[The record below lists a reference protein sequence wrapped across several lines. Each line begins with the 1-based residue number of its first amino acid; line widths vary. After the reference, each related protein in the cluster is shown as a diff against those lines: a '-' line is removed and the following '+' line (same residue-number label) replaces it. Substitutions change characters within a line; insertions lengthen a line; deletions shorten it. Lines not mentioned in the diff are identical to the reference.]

1 MCGIVGLFIKNPA
14 LESELGSLV
23 APMLSE
29 MTERGPDSAGIA
41 VYRNPQKDGCKI
53 TILAQQQ
60 DFDWGVLEDA
70 IKSKF
75 ALKNISITRNHA
87 VLSLDSEIDEVQ
99 DWVNENWSDLSITS
113 AGTNI
118 EIFKGKGNPAEFI
131 DQFDIKSMSGTHAL
145 GHTRMAT
152 ESAITTEHSHPFSTG
167 QDLCLVHNG
176 SLSNHNRLRETLSRN
191 GVQFK
196 TDNDSE
202 VAAGY
207 LSWRLSE
214 GDDLDQALNHAIEDL
229 DGFYTFAIGT
239 RDGFAVMR
247 DPIGCKPAIMA
258 ETDDWAAM
266 SSEYRAIA
274 TLPGAENARI
284 WEPEP
289 TQIYSWKRSPA

>member
-53 TILAQQQ
+53 TVLAQQQ

-99 DWVNENWSDLSITS
+99 DWINENWSDLSITS

-118 EIFKGKGNPAEFI
+118 EILKAKVILQN
-131 DQFDIKSMSGTHAL
+131 
-145 GHTRMAT
+145 
-152 ESAITTEHSHPFSTG
+152 
-167 QDLCLVHNG
+167 
-176 SLSNHNRLRETLSRN
+176 SLINLILK
-191 GVQFK
+191 V
-196 TDNDSE
+196 
-202 VAAGY
+202 
-207 LSWRLSE
+207 
-214 GDDLDQALNHAIEDL
+214 
-229 DGFYTFAIGT
+229 
-239 RDGFAVMR
+239 
-247 DPIGCKPAIMA
+247 
-258 ETDDWAAM
+258 
-266 SSEYRAIA
+266 
-274 TLPGAENARI
+274 
-284 WEPEP
+284 
-289 TQIYSWKRSPA
+289 

>member
-1 MCGIVGLFIKNPA
+1 
-14 LESELGSLV
+14 
-23 APMLSE
+23 MLSE

-152 ESAITTEHSHPFSTG
+152 ESVAGRPRRVDREGTQEQPMATSPHERDQTER
-167 QDLCLVHNG
+167 G
-176 SLSNHNRLRETLSRN
+176 SRSAESISRN
-191 GVQFK
+191 DKQNREKCMG
-196 TDNDSE
+196 S
-202 VAAGY
+202 
-207 LSWRLSE
+207 R
-214 GDDLDQALNHAIEDL
+214 
-229 DGFYTFAIGT
+229 
-239 RDGFAVMR
+239 
-247 DPIGCKPAIMA
+247 PPAS
-258 ETDDWAAM
+258 T
-266 SSEYRAIA
+266 
-274 TLPGAENARI
+274 
-284 WEPEP
+284 
-289 TQIYSWKRSPA
+289 

>member
-14 LESELGSLV
+14 LESQLGALV

-41 VYRNPQKDGCKI
+41 VYRNPQEDGCKI
-53 TILAQQQ
+53 TVLAQQQ
-60 DFDWGVLEDA
+60 DFDWSTLEAA
-70 IKSKF
+70 ISNHF
-75 ALKNISITRNHA
+75 SLRDITVTRNHA
-87 VLSLDSEIDEVQ
+87 VLCLDSEIEDVQ
-99 DWVNENWSDLSITS
+99 DWMSDNWSDLSITS

-131 DQFDIKSMSGTHAL
+131 DQFDIKSMTGTHAL

-176 SLSNHNRLRETLSRN
+176 SLSNHNRLRETLRKK

-289 TQIYSWKRSPA
+289 TQIYSWKRS

>member
-1 MCGIVGLFIKNPA
+1 MCGIVGLFIKNQA
-14 LESELGSLV
+14 LESQLGALV

-41 VYRNPQKDGCKI
+41 VYRNPQENGCKI
-53 TILAQQQ
+53 TVLAQHQ
-60 DFDWGVLEDA
+60 DFDWGALEAA
-70 IKSKF
+70 ISNHF
-75 ALKNISITRNHA
+75 SLRDITVTRNHA
-87 VLSLDSEIDEVQ
+87 VLSLDSEIDDVQ
-99 DWVNENWSDLSITS
+99 VWMRDNWSDLSITS

-131 DQFDIKSMSGTHAL
+131 DQFDIKNMTGTHAL

-167 QDLCLVHNG
+167 EDLCLVHNG
-176 SLSNHNRLRETLSRN
+176 SLSNHNRLRETLRKK
-191 GVQFK
+191 GVHFK

-239 RDGFAVMR
+239 KDGFAVMR

-258 ETDDWAAM
+258 ETEDWAAM

-289 TQIYSWKRSPA
+289 TQIYSWKRS